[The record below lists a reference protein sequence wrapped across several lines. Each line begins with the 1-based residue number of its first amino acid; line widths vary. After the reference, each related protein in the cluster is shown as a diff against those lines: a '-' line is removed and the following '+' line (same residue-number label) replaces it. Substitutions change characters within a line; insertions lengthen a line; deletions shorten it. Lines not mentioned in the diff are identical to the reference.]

1 MMADHRGTE
10 GAGGEMKRGMEGRNR
25 KGKKK
30 RGRPTAIG
38 VLVQPMALADLN
50 RNDGQSRFSRSCF
63 FPTEHHGTK

>member
-10 GAGGEMKRGMEGRNR
+10 GAGGKMKRGMEGRNR

-50 RNDGQSRFSRSCF
+50 EMTVLTDF
-63 FPTEHHGTK
+63 FFF

>member
-10 GAGGEMKRGMEGRNR
+10 GAGGKMKRGREGRNR

-50 RNDGQSRFSRSCF
+50 RNDGYN
-63 FPTEHHGTK
+63 